1 MVDSIQPAGV
11 ISDAFAE
18 PLRRARMSEEEG
30 TITPEVRIRQLEERL
45 AEETDRLEKL
55 YVAYK
60 KVEDEFS
67 ERNAE
72 FEVLEKQLIDS
83 AVEYEAL
90 EDLLSDKEAKVHE
103 LELDGAKSSKKI
115 EHLEPELE
123 KQQEMYSRESARLGR
138 VFELAEEL
146 DEANRVANAELG
158 ARDDWYVQHMQLF
171 EQLNEAIKTRYEMID
186 RAVESAKEMLSTQ
199 ETFKERMDEALDA
212 VKEATEDDS
221 DESEESEEDNS

>member
-1 MVDSIQPAGV
+1 
-11 ISDAFAE
+11 
-18 PLRRARMSEEEG
+18 MSEEEG

-45 AEETDRLEKL
+45 TEETDRLEKL

-60 KVEDEFS
+60 KIEDELS

-90 EDLLSDKEAKVHE
+90 EDLLSDKEAKIHE
-103 LELDGAKSSKKI
+103 LEMDGAKSSKKI
-115 EHLEPELE
+115 EHLEPELD
-123 KQQEMYSRESARLGR
+123 KMQEMYTRESARLGR

-146 DEANRVANAELG
+146 DEANRGANAELG

-171 EQLNEAIKTRYEMID
+171 EQLNEAIKERYDMID
-186 RAVESAKEMLSTQ
+186 RAVESAKEMLATQ
-199 ETFKERMDEALDA
+199 ETFKDRMEETLDA
-212 VKEATEDDS
+212 VKDAAESAPEVFEESDDS
-221 DESEESEEDNS
+221 DESEDDES

>member
-11 ISDAFAE
+11 ISDAFVE
-18 PLRRARMSEEEG
+18 PLRGARMSEEEG

-123 KQQEMYSRESARLGR
+123 KQQEMYTRESARLGR